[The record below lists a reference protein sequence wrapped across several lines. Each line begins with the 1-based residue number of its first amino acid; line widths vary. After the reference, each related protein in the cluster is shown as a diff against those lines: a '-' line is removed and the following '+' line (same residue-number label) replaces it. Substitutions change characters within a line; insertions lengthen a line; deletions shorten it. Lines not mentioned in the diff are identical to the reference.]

1 MPLLDGPALVAR
13 SFCLRE
19 VSLTFYEALAI
30 CDVVGMTYLCAD
42 PTPDLDDVAAGLHA
56 TFVEVGNPLLNE
68 KAEPWFDLDVGA
80 LLVKLDG
87 WTPEQTRAVV
97 EAAAQYGM
105 LPGGFVT
112 EGQRL
117 AVVGLHRDDEEDY
130 DDDVVVNGTHVLAG
144 ALQQLVTEYP
154 TDADTAPLSRLSL
167 TDPAGNAT
175 ANIPLQPGHLPWLTR
190 LISDEMASCRN
201 AHSDGTGHCGHCRG
215 TGRAGGTGGA
225 ALLDEPPADDGS
237 RP

>member
-13 SFCLRE
+13 TFRLHE
-19 VSLTFYEALAI
+19 VSLTFHEALAI

-56 TFVEVGNPLLNE
+56 TFVEVGNPLLDE

-80 LLVKLDG
+80 LLAKLEQ

-105 LPGGFVT
+105 LPAVTT

-117 AVVGLHRDDEEDY
+117 AVVGLYRDEEEEY
-130 DDDVVVNGTHVLAG
+130 EDDVVVNGTHVLAG

-154 TDADTAPLSRLSL
+154 TDPDTAPRSRVSL
-167 TDPAGNAT
+167 TDPAGNAAADVT
-175 ANIPLQPGHLPWLTR
+175 LQPGHLPWLTR
-190 LISDEMASCRN
+190 LISDELASCRN
-201 AHSDGTGHCGHCRG
+201 AHSDGTGRCGHCRG
-215 TGRAGGTGGA
+215 TGLAGGHGTA
-225 ALLDEPPADDGS
+225 APLDEPPADDGS
-237 RP
+237 RQ